1 MAWLRR
7 YGSGAPV
14 RPEVAGG
21 ARKPAT
27 ELIHIARVGLLGGF
41 RVGHFVEN
49 ILDFPSLAEASRVTA
64 QL

>member
-21 ARKPAT
+21 APEPAT
-27 ELIHIARVGLLGGF
+27 ELIHIAQAGLSVGS
-41 RVGHFVEN
+41 RVGHFRGN
-49 ILDFPSLAEASRVTA
+49 ILDFPSLAMASGITA
-64 QL
+64 RL